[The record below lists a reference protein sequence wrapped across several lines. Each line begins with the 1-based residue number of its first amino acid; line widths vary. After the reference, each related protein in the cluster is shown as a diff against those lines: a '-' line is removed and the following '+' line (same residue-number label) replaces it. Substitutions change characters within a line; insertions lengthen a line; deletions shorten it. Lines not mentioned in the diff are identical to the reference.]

1 MAKPHFAVKK
11 NRLAGFC
18 DRLVNGAAG
27 LVWSILSRKRRK
39 KLADDASRSRA
50 NKIAVKIAWGA
61 VIFYNCVGLLD
72 IASTHI
78 AVTNGAGEEANPVM
92 RIAMANLG
100 PGWVGAKLM
109 LQMLISVMVLWFPH
123 RIVLAI
129 FILAVSFNAWIV
141 YQNFAIAGF
150 F

>member
-92 RIAMANLG
+92 R
-100 PGWVGAKLM
+100 
-109 LQMLISVMVLWFPH
+109 
-123 RIVLAI
+123 
-129 FILAVSFNAWIV
+129 
-141 YQNFAIAGF
+141 
-150 F
+150 

>member
-1 MAKPHFAVKK
+1 M
-11 NRLAGFC
+11 
-18 DRLVNGAAG
+18 
-27 LVWSILSRKRRK
+27 VWSILSKKRRK
-39 KLADDASRSRA
+39 KLAADASRSRA

-61 VIFYNCVGLLD
+61 VIIYNCVGLLD
-72 IASTHI
+72 ITSTLI
-78 AVTNGAGEEANPVM
+78 AVSNGAGEEANPIM
-92 RIAMANLG
+92 QTAMANLG

-109 LQMLISVMVLWFPH
+109 LQALISFMVLWFPH

-129 FILAVSFNAWIV
+129 FISAVTFNAWIV